1 MREQPSIIG
10 EGPLSSQVAEA
21 AAVLRAVSHEGRLLV
36 LCLLAEEGELSAGE
50 LTRRIG
56 MGQSALS
63 QHLSRLRAEKLV
75 ATRKAAQSV
84 FYRIADPK
92 MNQLLT
98 ALHAIYCA
106 ADSKDGQGEAT
117 P

>member
-1 MREQPSIIG
+1 MNEQQTIIG
-10 EGPLSSQVAEA
+10 VGPLSSQVAEA
-21 AAVLRAVSHEGRLLV
+21 AAVLRAIGHEGRLLV

-50 LTRRIG
+50 LTRRVG

-63 QHLSRLRAEKLV
+63 QHLSKLRAENLV

-92 MNQLLT
+92 MHQLLT
-98 ALHAIYCA
+98 ALHDIYCA
-106 ADSKDGQGEAT
+106 ADRNDGQGKAK